1 MSTPAAITHRTTETV
16 PDGGPAHPAL
26 IGEKPPLRDAARSPV
41 PSLGPVVS
49 RDWRAVTWALLLVV
63 SGAQLLDGL
72 DVSMAGVALP
82 SIGRQLH
89 LPASSLQWI
98 VSGYVLGF
106 GGFLLLGGRTSD
118 LLGRRRVFLTALA
131 VFGVASVAGGLVSNE
146 FALIALGFVKG
157 VSAGFT
163 GPRRTIHRHDFLRG
177 GSAESA
183 GPRDLHGVRCER
195 FHPGAGRRRAAH
207 RAQLAGDAHS
217 ARTGGPTTRR
227 SGTSC
232 HPLSGA

>member
-1 MSTPAAITHRTTETV
+1 MRSTLLNDRPYI
-16 PDGGPAHPAL
+16 
-26 IGEKPPLRDAARSPV
+26 RDATSSRAPT
-41 PSLGPVVS
+41 PGQVVS
-49 RDWRAVTWALLLVV
+49 RDWRAATWALLLVV

-131 VFGVASVAGGLVSNE
+131 AFRVASVVGGLVSNE
-146 FALIALGFVKG
+146 FALVALRFVKG
-157 VSAGFT
+157 CRPG
-163 GPRRTIHRHDFLRG
+163 
-177 GSAESA
+177 
-183 GPRDLHGVRCER
+183 
-195 FHPGAGRRRAAH
+195 FHPFP
-207 RAQLAGDAHS
+207 QDYPS
-217 ARTGGPTTRR
+217 
-227 SGTSC
+227 
-232 HPLSGA
+232 